1 MTCPNC
7 ERLKEAIE
15 FAIGE
20 FQREDGDLS
29 VYCARQIYLRLSKAL
44 TQPTPQPTEEN
55 CFLGGAELS
64 PMKYVRIQAM
74 TASGSPDCPTKE
86 ETCATPGGIGIGSA
100 PCPDCP
106 PCGLCGDTGFSARL
120 AGKHYESIPCPNGCK
135 PKEQEDVP

>member
-1 MTCPNC
+1 M
-7 ERLKEAIE
+7 RSVDADIAIAIRAIE
-15 FAIGE
+15 QGLDSPKDWLIGARISIDIAL
-20 FQREDGDLS
+20 RE
-29 VYCARQIYLRLSKAL
+29 AL

-74 TASGSPDCPTKE
+74 TASGSSDCPTKE
-86 ETCATPGGIGIGSA
+86 ETCATPGGIAIGSA

-135 PKEQEDVP
+135 PREV